1 MTARNTTP
9 ASGLPTRDRLA
20 VEAAR
25 MFAERGYH
33 GTSINDL
40 AVALGLHKSSLYA
53 RRPRG
58 NDSSWPSG
66 RTWRWWKASSTWPR
80 SGSRNGAT

>member
-53 RRPRG
+53 HISGKAGGWRRLRC
-58 NDSSWPSG
+58 SHRRSWPS
-66 RTWRWWKASSTWPR
+66 
-80 SGSRNGAT
+80 